1 MARKKRKV
9 DPAQSAATS
18 HQQEHPS
25 SELNSCGTTY
35 IPITDDPPPP
45 PAEAAAAAAD
55 EESDGSDGDDEEDVT
70 KLLELLSREQLV
82 ELLRRAAEKSPWT
95 MADVRC
101 AAEADPASRKLFVH
115 GLAWRV
121 GAQDLRSA
129 FSRFGDL
136 EDCNVILDKQSRKS
150 KGYGF
155 VLFRSRAA
163 ALRAL
168 RCPQLQIAGR
178 LAICQFAAS
187 GPTTPSPKSQNPSS
201 NAPASSSPSQPDN
214 IQRKIFVGNVH
225 ANVDVARLYEYFSQ
239 FGEIE
244 EGPFGFDKSTGK
256 PKGFALFVYK
266 SEESARRALE
276 EPMKNFD
283 GKVLN
288 VQKATDGRTKSTP
301 AGSNSNA
308 NSSATAASAQ
318 MTAPSVATPASA
330 QMTAPFI
337 AAVNPYDPLTY
348 GVTAAS
354 AQMTAP
360 SIAAIN
366 PYDPST
372 YRATAV
378 HDMAVAQQ
386 AAMLGMGAQQQA
398 FVQPNASSGT
408 PNNAPASSSSSQ
420 PDYMQRKVFVGNV
433 HADVDV
439 DRLYEYFSQF
449 GEIEEGPLGFD
460 KWTGKPKGF
469 ALFFYKSEESARRAL
484 EEPMKNFDGKV
495 LNVQKAKDWRT
506 KSAPAGS
513 NSNANSNATAA
524 SSQMAAPS
532 IAAIN
537 PYDPSTYGATAASAQ
552 MTAPS
557 IAAINP
563 YDPSTYGATAVQDM
577 AVAQQAAM
585 LGMSAQQQAFVQPNT
600 AMLAMMAAAMQ
611 NPTMFAALN
620 PSFAAMDAGG
630 QHTGIPD
637 FGGQGFGPQ
646 GFATGGVNFPPAAGG
661 LQGAAA
667 YQGCLP
673 GFQGTPGF
681 PTSAGFQVGQAAS
694 QKDTTAAAGAT
705 GYQAGPAGQGQMLS
719 SNTDFLG
726 GY

>member
-1 MARKKRKV
+1 
-9 DPAQSAATS
+9 
-18 HQQEHPS
+18 
-25 SELNSCGTTY
+25 
-35 IPITDDPPPP
+35 
-45 PAEAAAAAAD
+45 
-55 EESDGSDGDDEEDVT
+55 
-70 KLLELLSREQLV
+70 
-82 ELLRRAAEKSPWT
+82 
-95 MADVRC
+95 
-101 AAEADPASRKLFVH
+101 
-115 GLAWRV
+115 
-121 GAQDLRSA
+121 
-129 FSRFGDL
+129 
-136 EDCNVILDKQSRKS
+136 
-150 KGYGF
+150 
-155 VLFRSRAA
+155 
-163 ALRAL
+163 
-168 RCPQLQIAGR
+168 
-178 LAICQFAAS
+178 
-187 GPTTPSPKSQNPSS
+187 
-201 NAPASSSPSQPDN
+201 
-214 IQRKIFVGNVH
+214 
-225 ANVDVARLYEYFSQ
+225 
-239 FGEIE
+239 
-244 EGPFGFDKSTGK
+244 
-256 PKGFALFVYK
+256 
-266 SEESARRALE
+266 
-276 EPMKNFD
+276 
-283 GKVLN
+283 
-288 VQKATDGRTKSTP
+288 
-301 AGSNSNA
+301 
-308 NSSATAASAQ
+308 
-318 MTAPSVATPASA
+318 
-330 QMTAPFI
+330 
-337 AAVNPYDPLTY
+337 
-348 GVTAAS
+348 
-354 AQMTAP
+354 
-360 SIAAIN
+360 
-366 PYDPST
+366 
-372 YRATAV
+372 
-378 HDMAVAQQ
+378 
-386 AAMLGMGAQQQA
+386 MLGMGAQQQA
-398 FVQPNASSGT
+398 FAQPNASSGT

-469 ALFFYKSEESARRAL
+469 ALFFYKSEESASRAL

-506 KSAPAGS
+506 KSAQAGS
-513 NSNANSNATAA
+513 NSNANSSATAASSQMVAPSIATAA

-537 PYDPSTYGATAASAQ
+537 LYDPSTYGATAASAQ

-611 NPTMFAALN
+611 NPTIFAALN

-719 SNTDFLG
+719 SNTDFQG

>member
-1 MARKKRKV
+1 MARKKRKA
-9 DPAQSAATS
+9 DPAQSAATN
-18 HQQEHPS
+18 HQQELPS
-25 SELNSCGTTY
+25 SELNSRGTIY
-35 IPITDDPPPP
+35 FPITDDPPKPT
-45 PAEAAAAAAD
+45 AEAAAAA
-55 EESDGSDGDDEEDVT
+55 EEEDASDGDDEEDVT

-82 ELLRRAAEKSPWT
+82 ELLRRAAEKSPGT
-95 MADVRC
+95 MAAVRC

-129 FSRFGDL
+129 FSRFGEL

-155 VLFRSRAA
+155 VLFRSRGA

-168 RCPQLQIAGR
+168 RCPQLQIGGR

-187 GPTTPSPKSQNPSS
+187 GPTTPSPQSQNPSS
-201 NAPASSSPSQPDN
+201 NAKANPNDNASSGTPNNAPACSSPSQPDN

-225 ANVDVARLYEYFSQ
+225 ANVDVGRLYEYFSQ

-266 SEESARRALE
+266 SEESARRAVE

-318 MTAPSVATPASA
+318 MTAPSIATPASA
-330 QMTAPFI
+330 
-337 AAVNPYDPLTY
+337 
-348 GVTAAS
+348 
-354 AQMTAP
+354 
-360 SIAAIN
+360 
-366 PYDPST
+366 
-372 YRATAV
+372 
-378 HDMAVAQQ
+378 H
-386 AAMLGMGAQQQA
+386 
-398 FVQPNASSGT
+398 
-408 PNNAPASSSSSQ
+408 
-420 PDYMQRKVFVGNV
+420 
-433 HADVDV
+433 
-439 DRLYEYFSQF
+439 
-449 GEIEEGPLGFD
+449 
-460 KWTGKPKGF
+460 
-469 ALFFYKSEESARRAL
+469 
-484 EEPMKNFDGKV
+484 
-495 LNVQKAKDWRT
+495 
-506 KSAPAGS
+506 
-513 NSNANSNATAA
+513 
-524 SSQMAAPS
+524 
-532 IAAIN
+532 
-537 PYDPSTYGATAASAQ
+537 

-585 LGMSAQQQAFVQPNT
+585 LGMGAQQQVFVQPNN

-611 NPTMFAALN
+611 NPAMLAALN
-620 PSFAAMDAGG
+620 PAFAAMGAVG

-637 FGGQGFGPQ
+637 FGGQGFGTQ
-646 GFATGGVNFPPAAGG
+646 GFAAGGVNFPTAAGG

-667 YQGCLP
+667 YQGCPP

-681 PTSAGFQVGQAAS
+681 PTSAGFQIGQAAP
-694 QKDTTAAAGAT
+694 QTDATAAAAGAT
-705 GYQAGPAGQGQMLS
+705 GYQAGAAGQGQVPS
-719 SNTDFLG
+719 SQIDFQG
-726 GY
+726 GC